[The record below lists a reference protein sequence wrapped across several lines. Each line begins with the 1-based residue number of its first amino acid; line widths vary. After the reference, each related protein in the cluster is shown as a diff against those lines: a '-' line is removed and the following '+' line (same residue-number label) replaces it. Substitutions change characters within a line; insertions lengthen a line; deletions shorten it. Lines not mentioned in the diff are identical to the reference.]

1 MKKAI
6 LNISMLA
13 LGGVLLSSCI
23 DKRYDCICRDT
34 ANREF
39 LEDAVA
45 KNKKKAEDKCKA
57 LEISG
62 KFERTTECEL
72 QQ

>member
-6 LNISMLA
+6 LNISVFTLA
-13 LGGVLLSSCI
+13 SVIFTSCI
-23 DKRYDCICRDT
+23 DKRYDCYCTDT
-34 ANREF
+34 ANQVF

-45 KNKKKAEDKCKA
+45 KNKKKAEDKCKS

-62 KFERTTECEL
+62 KFSRTTVCEL
-72 QQ
+72 R